1 MTVRFQTLGPL
12 RIRQDGSEVPAGRP
26 QQQAVL
32 AALLAARGRP
42 LTATQLLHAVWG
54 EDDDR
59 WPARP
64 KRVLATHVYRIR
76 QLPAF
81 SPAGAEAGAGAD
93 VSARANAGTG
103 TGTGAVLHQAGDG
116 YRLSVEDGAVDM
128 HRFDDAVRAAAA
140 ARRKGDLDGAHA
152 LLTRGLDL
160 WYGTA
165 LEGVPGPLAGRVRQR
180 LTVSRTAALEARLSI
195 DVARGRHAEVLPEI
209 AALAEAP
216 DASGQALSLLVLAL
230 FRSGRRDEAF
240 AVLDRARDRA
250 GELGL
255 DPAPE
260 LERAHQEILGRLA
273 PAGPAAPARSGP
285 RGPVRPCHLPPDIG
299 DFTGRA
305 AEATRL
311 MSALA
316 PADGSTHRPAIVHGA
331 TGTGKTVLAVHVAH
345 RLRDAYPDGQL
356 YACLT
361 GSHELPVRPCQVLAA
376 FIRALGGDVPD
387 DEAAMAEAYQAALDG
402 RRVMVVLDDVR
413 DLTAVRPLV
422 PRHPGCGA
430 LVTGRALTGL
440 LPGAQWLAL
449 GAFSPDDA
457 LGLLVRVLG
466 PSRIEDEPDAAR
478 SLAEACRRHPALLRT
493 TAARLAARP
502 HWSLASMVDRMAGA

>member
-12 RIRQDGSEVPAGRP
+12 RVRRDGTEAPAGRP

-54 EDDDR
+54 EDDEH

-64 KRVLATHVYRIR
+64 KRILATHVYRIR
-76 QLPAF
+76 RMPAF
-81 SPAGAEAGAGAD
+81 SPDGAGA
-93 VSARANAGTG
+93 
-103 TGTGAVLHQAGDG
+103 VLLQAGEG
-116 YRLSVEDGAVDM
+116 YRLSVEDAAVDM

-140 ARRKGDLDGAHA
+140 VRRNGDPDGAHA
-152 LLTRGLDL
+152 LLTQGLDL

-165 LEGVPGPLAGRVRQR
+165 LEGVPGPLAGRIRQR

-209 AALAEAP
+209 ATLAEAP
-216 DASGQALSLLVLAL
+216 DASGQVLSLLVLAL
-230 FRSGRRDEAF
+230 FRSGRRDEAC

-260 LERAHQEILGRLA
+260 LERAHQEILGS
-273 PAGPAAPARSGP
+273 PAGPARPGP
-285 RGPVRPCHLPPDIG
+285 RGPVRPCHLPPDTG
-299 DFTGRA
+299 DFTGRT
-305 AEATRL
+305 AETGL
-311 MSALA
+311 LLETLA
-316 PADGSTHRPAIVHGA
+316 PGGRATGQPAVVHGA
-331 TGTGKTVLAVHVAH
+331 AGTGKSALAVHVAH
-345 RLRDAYPDGQL
+345 RLRDVYPDGQL
-356 YACLT
+356 YAALT
-361 GSHELPVRPCQVLAA
+361 GSHASPVGPGRVLAA
-376 FIRALGGDVPD
+376 FIRALGGDVPE
-387 DEAAMAEAYQAALDG
+387 DETAMAAAYQAALDG
-402 RRVMVVLDDVR
+402 RRVMVVLDDVQ
-413 DLTAVRPLV
+413 DLDGIRPLV
-422 PRHPGCGA
+422 PRHQGCGA

-440 LPGAQWLAL
+440 LPGARLLAL
-449 GAFSPDDA
+449 GALSPDDA

-466 PSRIEDEPDAAR
+466 PSRVEDEPDAAR
-478 SLAEACRRHPALLRT
+478 ALAEACRHHPALLRT

-502 HWSLASMVDRMAGA
+502 HWSLASMVDRVTGDG

>member
-12 RIRQDGSEVPAGRP
+12 RIRRDGTEAPAGRP

-42 LTATQLLHAVWG
+42 LTTTQLLHAVWG
-54 EDDDR
+54 EDEEH
-59 WPARP
+59 WPAHP
-64 KRVLATHVYRIR
+64 KRILATHVYRIR

-81 SPAGAEAGAGAD
+81 SPAGA
-93 VSARANAGTG
+93 
-103 TGTGAVLHQAGDG
+103 GAVLLQAGEG

-140 ARRKGDLDGAHA
+140 ARRKGDPDGAHA
-152 LLTRGLDL
+152 LLTQGLDL

-165 LEGVPGPLAGRVRQR
+165 LEGVPGPLAGRIRQR
-180 LTVSRTAALEARLSI
+180 LAVSRTAALEARLSI

-216 DASGQALSLLVLAL
+216 DPSGPSGQVLSLLVLAL
-230 FRSGRRDEAF
+230 FRSGRRHEAF

-260 LERAHQEILGRLA
+260 LERAHQEILGS
-273 PAGPAAPARSGP
+273 PAGPAPSAP
-285 RGPVRPCHLPPDIG
+285 RGPVRPCHLPPDTG
-299 DFTGRA
+299 DFTGRI
-305 AEATRL
+305 AETGL
-311 MSALA
+311 LLETLA
-316 PADGSTHRPAIVHGA
+316 PDGRAAGRPVVVHGA
-331 TGTGKTVLAVHVAH
+331 AGTGKSTLAVHVAH
-345 RLRDAYPDGQL
+345 RLRDAFPDGQL
-356 YACLT
+356 YADLT
-361 GSHELPVRPCQVLAA
+361 GSHALPVRPGRVLAA
-376 FIRALGGDVPD
+376 FIRALGGDVPE
-387 DEAAMAEAYQAALDG
+387 DEAAMAAAYQAALDG

-413 DLTAVRPLV
+413 DLDGIRPLV
-422 PRHPGCGA
+422 PRHQGCGA
-430 LVTGRALTGL
+430 LVTCRALTGL
-440 LPGAQWLAL
+440 LPGARRLAL
-449 GAFSPDDA
+449 GALSPDDA

-466 PSRIEDEPDAAR
+466 PSRVEAEPDAAR
-478 SLAEACRRHPALLRT
+478 ALAEACRHHPALLRT

-502 HWSLASMVDRMAGA
+502 HWSLASMVDRVTGDG

>member
-12 RIRQDGSEVPAGRP
+12 RIRRDGSEDPAGRP

-59 WPARP
+59 WPAHPR
-64 KRVLATHVYRIR
+64 RVLATHVYRIR
-76 QLPAF
+76 RLPAF
-81 SPAGAEAGAGAD
+81 SPAGAEAGAEAGAVARAEAD
-93 VSARANAGTG
+93 VDA
-103 TGTGAVLHQAGDG
+103 GAVLHQAGDG
-116 YRLSVEDGAVDM
+116 YRLSVEDEAVDM

-165 LEGVPGPLAGRVRQR
+165 LDGVPGPLAGRVRQR

-209 AALAEAP
+209 AVLAEAP

-240 AVLDRARDRA
+240 AVVDQARDRA

-260 LERAHQEILGRLA
+260 LERAHQEILGSLA
-273 PAGPAAPARSGP
+273 PAGPAPSGP
-285 RGPVRPCHLPPDIG
+285 RGPVRPCHLPPDTG
-299 DFTGRA
+299 DFTGRT
-305 AEATRL
+305 AEAARL

-316 PADGSTHRPAIVHGA
+316 PADRSNRRPAIVHGA
-331 TGTGKTVLAVHVAH
+331 AGTGKTALAVHVAH

-356 YACLT
+356 YAGLT
-361 GSHELPVRPCQVLAA
+361 GSHPLPVRPGQVLAA
-376 FIRALGGDVPD
+376 FLRALGGDVPD
-387 DEAAMAEAYQAALDG
+387 DEATMATAYQAALDG

-413 DLTAVRPLV
+413 DLAAIRPLV
-422 PRHPGCGA
+422 PRNPGCGA

-440 LPGAQWLAL
+440 LPGAQWLTL

-466 PSRIEDEPDAAR
+466 PSRVEDEPDAAR
-478 SLAEACRRHPALLRT
+478 SLAEACRHHPALLRT

-502 HWSLASMVDRMAGA
+502 HWSLASMVDRMTGA